1 MSLHFFKQF
10 EEASAKL
17 AQEQNTPTAQQ
28 PADSTERSSEKAKSE
43 KEEEEEEDHHQQ
55 QQQHRSQEIY
65 SDLVKEAE
73 FSDGDLV
80 NTTWR
85 SEFFFSSLRE

>member
-1 MSLHFFKQF
+1 MSTHFFKQF

-17 AQEQNTPTAQQ
+17 VQEQNTPTAQQ
-28 PADSTERSSEKAKSE
+28 PVDSKERSSEKATS
-43 KEEEEEEDHHQQ
+43 EEEK
-55 QQQHRSQEIY
+55 RSQEIY

-85 SEFFFSSLRE
+85 SE